1 MYKSIKNKKGKNM
14 EITTDTELVNINDTL
29 GLATWNTP
37 RSLSE
42 LRNFVSMHEEALDV
56 EDFDF

>member
-1 MYKSIKNKKGKNM
+1 M
-14 EITTDTELVNINDTL
+14 EITTDTELVNIHDTL
-29 GLATWNTP
+29 ELATWNTS

>member
-1 MYKSIKNKKGKNM
+1 M
-14 EITTDTELVNINDTL
+14 EITTDTELVNIHDTL

-37 RSLSE
+37 RSLSK